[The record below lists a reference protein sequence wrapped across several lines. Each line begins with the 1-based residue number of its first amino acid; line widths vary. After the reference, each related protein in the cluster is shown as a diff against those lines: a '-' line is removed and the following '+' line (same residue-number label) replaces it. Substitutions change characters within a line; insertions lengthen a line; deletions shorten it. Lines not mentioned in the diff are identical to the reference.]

1 MIKVLHIH
9 SGNLYGGVETFLA
22 TLARSRQ
29 LAPSMEMSVAL
40 CFDDRIAAELRGE
53 GVPTSILGAVRLR
66 RPDTVLRARRAL
78 TQLLRGGDFDVA
90 VCHQAW
96 PLAIFGPVVK
106 AAHLPLV
113 SWIHMVHGRHWI
125 DRLASRVE
133 PDLIVC
139 NSNFTASQLSPTPT
153 RVEVVYAPVGAAGGA
168 ALAAPKHAAK
178 SIAKAPFENGIRDE
192 LNTPAGDVV
201 IIQVSRMEA
210 WKGQAPCLEALAQ
223 LRDRPG
229 WTCWQVGGAQRP
241 MEERYVASLRSSAE
255 RFGIHDRVRFL
266 GQRFDVPRLLAAAD
280 IFCQPNLLP
289 EPFGISFVEAMAA
302 GLPVV
307 TSDIGGAREI
317 VDDTCGCLVPV
328 GNCEALTRQLA
339 ALIVSH
345 EQRTRLG
352 SHGPLRAQTLCDPA
366 VQMPKIAALLADA
379 HRDAEVPDASG
390 MLG

>member
-1 MIKVLHIH
+1 MKVLHIH

-40 CFDDRIAAELRGE
+40 CFDDRIAAELRRE

-66 RPDTVLRARRAL
+66 RPDTILRARRAL
-78 TQLLRGGDFDVA
+78 TELLRCADFDVA

-106 AAHLPLV
+106 AADVPLV

-139 NSNFTASQLSPTPT
+139 NSNFTASRLPPTST
-153 RVEVVYAPVGAAGGA
+153 RVEVVYAPVGAAGA
-168 ALAAPKHAAK
+168 ALAAPTHAAK
-178 SIAKAPFENGIRDE
+178 SIAKAPFKNRMRDE
-192 LNTPAGDVV
+192 LNTAADDVV

-210 WKGQAPCLEALAQ
+210 WKGQAQCLEALAR

-241 MEERYVASLRSSAE
+241 TEERYAASLRSRAE
-255 RFGIHDRVRFL
+255 GFGIHDRVRFL

-289 EPFGISFVEAMAA
+289 EPFGISVVEAMAA

-307 TSDIGGAREI
+307 TSDVGGALEI
-317 VDDTCGCLVPV
+317 VDDTCGRLVPV
-328 GNCEALTRQLA
+328 GNCEALTNQLA
-339 ALIVSH
+339 ALIGSQP
-345 EQRTRLG
+345 QRTQLG
-352 SHGPLRAQTLCDPA
+352 SRGPQRARTLCDPA

-379 HRDAEVPDASG
+379 SRDARVPGASG